1 MDDFF
6 CTYIEGSKLDTK
18 KLKLKIVKYQIEFTL
33 SIVLSVT
40 HKNFLFLQHV
50 KKFAVPGIHL
60 EFIAFSNQASIFNVL
75 ETPSKFSIN

>member
-18 KLKLKIVKYQIEFTL
+18 KLKLKIVKYQIEFTV

-40 HKNFLFLQHV
+40 HKNFLFLHV
-50 KKFAVPGIHL
+50 KKFEVTGIHL
-60 EFIAFSNQASIFNVL
+60 ELRAFSNQASIFNVL

>member
-18 KLKLKIVKYQIEFTL
+18 KLKLKIVKYQIEFTV

-40 HKNFLFLQHV
+40 HKNFLFLHV
-50 KKFAVPGIHL
+50 KKFKVTGIHL
-60 EFIAFSNQASIFNVL
+60 ELRAFSSQASIFNVL